1 MKKSAP
7 NDNLQK
13 RIFAKNLNFYISK
26 SNKQQNEVAKDLGFP
41 PTTFNTWCVGKV
53 MPKMGKVQALADY
66 FGVLKSDLL
75 EDKNKDD
82 SLHISNIFPIT
93 THKLPMLGEIA
104 CGKSIFMDENR
115 DNYTMIGSNVKA
127 DFCLKAKGDS
137 MVNARIMDGDIVFIR
152 SQPEVENGEIAAVA
166 IDDEATLKRFYRDE
180 ITQTV
185 TLISENPIYAPMVF
199 TKECQKNV
207 YILGKAVA
215 FQSDVK

>member
-104 CGKSIFMDENR
+104 CGKPIFMDENR

-199 TKECQKNV
+199 IKECQKNV